1 MANALLTPQVI
12 TNELLRR
19 FKNNLGFAKVAHH
32 EDYREH
38 FANKG
43 AKIGDTINLR
53 VPVKFLATDGALL
66 VIQDVTENKVPLVV
80 DTQKHTG
87 FSFTSRE
94 ETLTI
99 DRFGD
104 RYVNSAAVALANAA
118 EIHGLN
124 VCYKATPNSVGT
136 PGTVP
141 VGADVTT
148 GAFNVYLSALEALD
162 RNAAPVDD
170 EVSMVITPKMNT
182 GIVDSLK
189 GLFQSSSQ
197 ISEQYIKGYMGK
209 GAGFTWLRAQ
219 NLRTHTLGSFAPDT
233 TAIQVSGAGQQG
245 ASLNAKGFTGSA
257 AGIFKQGDIITLGL
271 SGTLVHAVNPVS
283 GDALSDARQF
293 VVTADVDAASDGTAV
308 IPIYPS
314 IITSGPY
321 KTVDASPADSTVIY
335 PFGIAS
341 YVSPQ
346 GMAFHKEAY
355 AWACVPLDLP
365 KAVEWKARQTD
376 PDTGISIR
384 CVSQYDIV
392 NDVFA
397 TRCDIMFGWVAP
409 RPEWGCR
416 VCS

>member
-1 MANALLTPQVI
+1 VANVLLTPQVI

-19 FKNNLGFAKVAHH
+19 FENNLGFAKVAHH

-43 AKIGDTINLR
+43 AKIGDTLNLR
-53 VPVKFLATDGALL
+53 VPVKFLATDGAVL

-124 VCYKATPNSVGT
+124 VCYRATPNSVGT
-136 PGTVP
+136 PATP
-141 VGADVTT
+141 PQSTT
-148 GAFNVYLSALEALD
+148 AFAVYLSALEALD
-162 RNAAPVDD
+162 NNAAPVDD
-170 EVSMVITPKMNT
+170 EVYMVITPNMNT
-182 GIVDSLK
+182 YIIDALK
-189 GLFQSSSQ
+189 GLFQSSAQ

-219 NLRTHTLGSFAPDT
+219 NLRTHTLGAFPAAPL
-233 TAIQVSGAGQQG
+233 VNGAGQLG
-245 ASLNAKGFTGSA
+245 ASLNLKACGTSA
-257 AGIFKQGDIITLGL
+257 TGIFKAGDIIVLGA

-283 GDALSDARQF
+283 GDALAGGRQF
-293 VVTADVDAASDGTAV
+293 VVTADVNSDGSALAV
-308 IPIYPS
+308 VPIYPS

-321 KTVDASPADSTVIY
+321 KTCDASPGDGVQVY
-335 PFGIAS
+335 PFGTAS

-346 GMAFHKEAY
+346 GMSFHREAY